1 MTFIIGNIFFLIAF
15 LCFGS
20 FYLKEKQPYRAV
32 FSFLFAL
39 FALINIVMKAV

>member
-20 FYLKEKQPYRAV
+20 FHLKEKQPYRAA
-32 FSFLFAL
+32 FNLLFAL
-39 FALINIVMKAV
+39 FALINIVMKTV